1 MMRYAGFI
9 MLSVCL
15 AASGAIYAAAAQEKG
30 GATAAPESG
39 QGAAGKQ
46 NQQPSRRPRKPVSTF
61 KPTERIRADSA
72 VSFPVDI

>member
-1 MMRYAGFI
+1 MMRYAGI
-9 MLSVCL
+9 VMVSVCL
-15 AASGAIYAAAAQEKG
+15 AATGAMYAAAVQEKG

-39 QGAAGKQ
+39 QAAAGKQ
-46 NQQPSRRPRKPVSTF
+46 NQPSSRRPRKPVRSF